1 MLVVKG
7 TEMKTITYDT
17 EGSIETL
24 THKGDKCK
32 IVGTYGYTHPDL
44 LLAKGKSTGNGYIFK
59 FPTCSSMHQDHYI
72 CMDYAEADYIRKM
85 LNVMMTHEDIILSV
99 KEDN

>member
-17 EGSIETL
+17 EGSIEKL
-24 THKGDKCK
+24 VLKDNKCK
-32 IVGTYGYTHPDL
+32 VVGTYGYVEPDL
-44 LLAKGKSTGNGYIFK
+44 LLAKGKNTGNGYIFK
-59 FPTCSSMHQDHYI
+59 FPTCSSTHQDNYI

-85 LNVMMTHEDIILSV
+85 LNAMMTHEDIILSV